1 MIEMSSTFLTN
12 MTQLLIINIVVD
24 RERDISHEGV
34 TTNKKE
40 ACMWM
45 I

>member
-12 MTQLLIINIVVD
+12 MTPLLIINIVVE

-34 TTNKKE
+34 KTNKKE